1 MSIAVT
7 EPIPQPAPSRRIEL
21 IDLARGIALIAMFVF
36 HFAWDLSLFRLI
48 DVDIALEPG
57 WRWFARCIAGSFL
70 VLVGFSL
77 VLATRNGINRKA
89 YLRRLGLVAGAAALV
104 TLGTWFA
111 LPHAY
116 IFFGI
121 LHHIALASVLALP
134 FLRLP
139 VLAVAGA
146 AITCFALPHLVASPI
161 LDARWLAWLG
171 LGRLPL
177 NTADYVPV
185 LPWFGCVL
193 GGMVMARLSLA
204 SPLADMLFAWRPRF
218 GPARLIAWGGR
229 HSLPIYLLHQ
239 PVFFGVLLLA
249 GWLVALPVADTRPF
263 ISACERGCQA
273 SGQSA
278 GVCRRACACTV
289 DGLKGEQLWAKVLAD
304 TLSEDER
311 DRLNDIV
318 QACNPPP

>member
-1 MSIAVT
+1 MT
-7 EPIPQPAPSRRIEL
+7 EPIQQPAPSRRIEL

-77 VLATRNGINRKA
+77 ILATRDGINRKA
-89 YLRRLGLVAGAAALV
+89 YLRRLVMVAGAAALV

-193 GGMVMARLSLA
+193 AGMVLARLSLA
-204 SPLADMLFAWRPRF
+204 SPFADMLFAWRPRF

-239 PVFFGVLLLA
+239 PIFFGGLLLA
-249 GWLVALPVADTRPF
+249 GWLVALPVAGTRPF
-263 ISACERGCQA
+263 IGACERGCEA
-273 SGQSA
+273 AGQSA
-278 GVCRRACACTV
+278 GVCRRACACTA
-289 DGLKGEQLWAKVLAD
+289 DGLKSEQLWAKVLAD

-311 DRLNDIV
+311 ERLNDIV
-318 QACNPPP
+318 QACNPPR

>member
-1 MSIAVT
+1 MT
-7 EPIPQPAPSRRIEL
+7 EPISPPAPSRRIEL
-21 IDLARGIALIAMFVF
+21 VDLARGIALIAMFVF

-77 VLATRNGINRKA
+77 VLASRNGIDRKA
-89 YLRRLGLVAGAAALV
+89 YLRRLILVAGAAVLV

-139 VLAVAGA
+139 VLAVAGG
-146 AITCFALPHLVASPI
+146 AITCFALPELVASPL

-177 NTADYVPV
+177 NTADYVPL

-193 GGMVMARLSLA
+193 AGMVAARLSLA
-204 SPLADMLFAWRPRF
+204 SPLADRLFAWRPRF
-218 GPARLIAWGGR
+218 GPARLIAWAGR

-239 PVFFGVLLLA
+239 PVFFGTLLLA
-249 GWLVALPVADTRPF
+249 TWLVALPVAGTRPF
-263 ISACERGCQA
+263 IGACERSCVA
-273 SGQSA
+273 TGQSA

-289 DGLKGEQLWAKVLAD
+289 EGLKRDLLWDKVLAGSLTD
-304 TLSEDER
+304 DER
-311 DRLNDIV
+311 DQMIDIT
-318 QACNPPP
+318 QACNPPR